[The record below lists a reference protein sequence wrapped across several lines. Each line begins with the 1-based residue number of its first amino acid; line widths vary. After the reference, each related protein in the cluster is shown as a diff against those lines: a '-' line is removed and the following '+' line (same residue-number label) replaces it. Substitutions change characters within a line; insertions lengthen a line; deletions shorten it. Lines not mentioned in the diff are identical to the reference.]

1 VVPGERFELPTN
13 GLQNRFQT
21 LNDLHNSANRCRFDA
36 SKIIW
41 LLEKRK
47 PNSHDDKVMVAQ
59 GFPPFKMPVGSTLA

>member
-1 VVPGERFELPTN
+1 
-13 GLQNRFQT
+13 
-21 LNDLHNSANRCRFDA
+21 LNDLHNSANRYRFDA

-59 GFPPFKMPVGSTLA
+59 GFPPSKMPVGSTLA